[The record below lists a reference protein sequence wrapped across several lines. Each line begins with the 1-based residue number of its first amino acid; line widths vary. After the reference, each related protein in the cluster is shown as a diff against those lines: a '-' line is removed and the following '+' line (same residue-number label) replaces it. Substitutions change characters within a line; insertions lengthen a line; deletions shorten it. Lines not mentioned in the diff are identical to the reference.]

1 MARLDLRELMLLS
14 LLVATSCRKSEE
26 PERGAAPPPIVSSK
40 PGACANGGGTIKDG
54 ESAAFFPRTAGDYCI
69 DPNSDARAY
78 GEGATG
84 TLETVCTELLDGECE
99 VYKAFGLRRVVTA
112 RYVDGKGSPGTVNVN
127 LSRFGS
133 SEGAYGFFTKR
144 VVADGDPAEAVP
156 ALLEAGGAGALGTGI
171 AYVWRADV
179 VAELSYANELES
191 PDQIRSS
198 SLRVLPELARGLGDK
213 LPGDAKPLPAVALL
227 PAEHRLPMG
236 ISYASKDAL
245 GVAGVG
251 PGASG
256 YYRDGAQR
264 YRVLALVR
272 ADDDSAKDVIGTLR
286 KITGAKPI
294 KDAPFEAT
302 ALALRDEES
311 SPLVGWVIGRKG
323 SVILGI
329 GDEQFALRA
338 AAGNGDPD
346 AKLSEAQK
354 LQKLKA
360 LLEQR

>member
-1 MARLDLRELMLLS
+1 MTRPEPRCL
-14 LLVATSCRKSEE
+14 LLVALLAAPSCKKSDE
-26 PERGAAPPPIVSSK
+26 PERGAAPPPIASSK
-40 PGACANGGGTIKDG
+40 PGACATGGGTIKDG
-54 ESAAFFPRTAGDYCI
+54 ESAAFFPRVAGDYCI

-78 GEGATG
+78 GEGASG

-99 VYKAFGLRRVVTA
+99 VYKGFGLRRVVTV

-144 VVADGDPAEAVP
+144 VIADGDPAEAVP
-156 ALLEAGGAGALGTGI
+156 AALEAGGGGALGTGI

-191 PDQIRSS
+191 PEQLKASS
-198 SLRVLPELARGLGDK
+198 ARVLPELARNLGQK
-213 LPGDAKPLPAVALL
+213 LPGDAKPLPAAALL

-236 ISYASKDAL
+236 ISYAAKDAL

-256 YYRDGAQR
+256 YYREGTLR
-264 YRVLALVR
+264 YRVLALAR
-272 ADDDSAKDVIGTLR
+272 PDEDSAKDVIGTLR
-286 KITGAKPI
+286 KIGGAKPI
-294 KDAPFEAT
+294 KDAPYEAT
-302 ALALRDEES
+302 AIALRDDES

-323 SVILGI
+323 SVVLGV
-329 GDEQFALRA
+329 GDEPFALRA
-338 AAGNGDPD
+338 AAGKDE
-346 AKLSEAQK
+346 AAVKLGEAQK
-354 LQKLKA
+354 LAKLKA
-360 LLEQR
+360 LLERP